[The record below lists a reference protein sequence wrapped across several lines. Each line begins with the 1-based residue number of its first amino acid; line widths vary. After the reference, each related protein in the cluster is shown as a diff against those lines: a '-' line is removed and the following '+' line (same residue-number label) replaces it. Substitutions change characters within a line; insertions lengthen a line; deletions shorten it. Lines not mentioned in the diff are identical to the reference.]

1 MPRFQTILA
10 ATVAAFTL
18 TGAPVLA
25 DTVVKACP
33 PGLAKKDPACV
44 PPGQVGKSWTP
55 DYVYV
60 EGDRLRGDYVLIP
73 EAEWEELSLVP
84 IEDDSVYVVID
95 NQIVRV
101 KESNLVVIEPIRIL
115 ENVLN

>member
-1 MPRFQTILA
+1 MPRIPTILA
-10 ATVAAFTL
+10 ATLAAFTL

-33 PGLAKKDPACV
+33 PGLAKKDPACI
-44 PPGQVGKSWTP
+44 PPGQVGKAGDP
-55 DYVYV
+55 GHVYV

-73 EAEWEELSLVP
+73 ADEWDTLSLRPV
-84 IEDDSVYVVID
+84 EDDTVYVVIG

-101 KESNLVVIEPIRIL
+101 KESNLVVVEPIRIL

>member
-1 MPRFQTILA
+1 MPRLPMILA
-10 ATVAAFTL
+10 ATAAAFTL
-18 TGAPVLA
+18 TTAPVMA
-25 DTVVKACP
+25 ERAVKACP

-44 PPGQVGKSWTP
+44 PPGQVGKSWTA
-55 DYVYV
+55 DRLYI

-73 EAEWEELSLVP
+73 EDQWDDLSLTP
-84 IEDDSVYVVID
+84 IRDDTVYVVIG

-101 KESNLVVIEPIRIL
+101 KESNLIVIEPVRIL

>member
-1 MPRFQTILA
+1 MARIKTILA

-18 TGAPVLA
+18 TAGPALP
-25 DTVVKACP
+25 DSVKHCP

-55 DYVYV
+55 DRIYV
-60 EGDRLRGDYVLIP
+60 EGDRIRGDYVLIP
-73 EAEWEELSLVP
+73 QDDWDELSLTP
-84 IEDDSVYVVID
+84 YDDGTVYVVID

-101 KESNLVVIEPIRIL
+101 KQSNLVVIEPIRIL
-115 ENVLN
+115 KNVLN

>member
-1 MPRFQTILA
+1 MPRIKTILA

-18 TGAPVLA
+18 AGTPVLA
-25 DTVVKACP
+25 DTVVKTCP

-55 DYVYV
+55 DYVFV
-60 EGDRLRGDYVLIP
+60 EGDRLRGDYVLSP
-73 EAEWEELSLVP
+73 EAEWDALSLAP
-84 IEDDSVYVVID
+84 IEDDTVYVVID

-101 KESNLVVIEPIRIL
+101 KQSNFVVVEPIKT
-115 ENVLN
+115 